1 MPRSPSA
8 ALKLRTI
15 TEVYKDGSRKIFH
28 RTRKLV
34 LSHGEDELARAL
46 CEVCAEQSGGDAGQL
61 PAGPSV
67 DGSRVRPHK
76 LDDEAAALFA
86 ATADPSEFD
95 KLRRQGW
102 PGTTVPGSQ
111 LLLPCGQECTIC
123 HPTAESNAA
132 AWRRARKG
140 KR

>member
-15 TEVYKDGSRKIFH
+15 TEVYKDGSRKVFH

-34 LSHGEDELARAL
+34 LSHGEDDLARAL
-46 CEVCAEQSGGDAGQL
+46 CEVCAEQSGEDAGQL

-67 DGSRVRPHK
+67 DGSRVRAHK
-76 LDDEAAALFA
+76 LDEDADALFA

-102 PGTTVPGSQ
+102 PGTTAPASQ
-111 LLLPCGQECTIC
+111 LLPPCGDECTIC
-123 HPTAESNAA
+123 NPTKESNAA
-132 AWRRARKG
+132 AYRRARRK
-140 KR
+140 K